1 MRFRKTDSALS
12 SVGAD
17 LCVCPGSGAY
27 PITGADTQ
35 VCPYARHRNSFAHW
49 IAQCVLVLL
58 CAFALKRYYSTATV
72 EELRWILAPTT
83 ALVELLSGVSFEF
96 EAHAGYLSRERG
108 FLIAGSCAGVNFLLT
123 AFLLL
128 TLGKLLRERE
138 QQLSWGFIPTA
149 AVIAY
154 LVTLFANTARIYVAL
169 WLQRMPVKING
180 LNASQLHRLEGIV
193 IYFGFLLLLFVVSE
207 KIAARKT
214 AMQFR
219 QSFIPLLVYYAV
231 ALGVPLLNGAYRQGS
246 DFWAHSLVVLLVPL
260 LLMLPFALIRASSYL
275 RLPGIISNPTPPASG
290 DHAGKDSSRPM
301 SAASTQ
307 CG

>member
-1 MRFRKTDSALS
+1 MKFT
-12 SVGAD
+12 
-17 LCVCPGSGAY
+17 
-27 PITGADTQ
+27 
-35 VCPYARHRNSFAHW
+35 RHQ

-96 EAHAGYLSRERG
+96 EAHAGYLSLERG

-128 TLGKLLRERE
+128 TLGKLLRGRE

-149 AVIAY
+149 ALIVY
-154 LVTLFANTARIYVAL
+154 LVTLLANTARICVAL

-180 LNASQLHRLEGIV
+180 LDAAQLHRFEGIV

-207 KIAARKT
+207 KMAASKT
-214 AMQFR
+214 ALQFR
-219 QSFIPLLVYYAV
+219 HSLIPLLVYYAV

-246 DFWAHSLVVLLVPL
+246 DFWAHSFAVLLVPL
-260 LLMLPFALIRASSYL
+260 LLMLPLAAFHAFAHFK
-275 RLPGIISNPTPPASG
+275 SNATSVRR
-290 DHAGKDSSRPM
+290 SR
-301 SAASTQ
+301 T
-307 CG
+307 